1 MDNLVSESAEAQID
15 GLDFSLPTTS
25 MAVTS
30 RRFTNVFPSGSN
42 VYNATSGNKV
52 IRFNISAD
60 DNQFLDLSSVR
71 MFAILENKD
80 GTANHYL
87 RPIGGLHSFFS
98 RYTCNVGGQQVQ
110 DIIEYGRHC
119 ELYDCFKS
127 KDVRDMDDIENSA
140 NPRWDSDYHQMATGL
155 ENIIN
160 PTASGEINGAGTG
173 RAEVKLGGDRND
185 FGRIDKRYTRHSFS
199 GIKPNGKMRLSHKPC
214 CGLLGSNYMLPLRYA
229 PLQLE
234 FTIVQNG
241 LDPIVKPD
249 GDEATTPEENDRNGW
264 YFQEGNTSTQWEI
277 NSVIIRAEMV
287 QLDNTIAN
295 NFVSHLLQGGSLKMV
310 FPMYHTITQSFSAGG
325 GEITMQIV
333 KSASKLTG
341 AFITLYRPPRQGT
354 DPITGYYHPDNYAY
368 KRWNYFY
375 NPMINSRIN
384 TSADGAVEGQGTQ
397 VWDKNLSWQIQL
409 SNAQKYPEFESQS
422 LSETFYYLCRAL
434 HYMYPDQDSLSFGY
448 KEYRNNKF
456 IIGMSFEKMP
466 DLNFTGYNSKM
477 SGVTTFKIKG
487 TEGALPANEQIEEVF
502 AHLVTEGILEVRES
516 GSIIF
521 D

>member
-1 MDNLVSESAEAQID
+1 MDNLVAESGEAQID

-30 RRFTNVFPSGSN
+30 RRFINVFPSGSN

-52 IRFNISAD
+52 IRFIISTD

-80 GTANHYL
+80 GNANHYL

-110 DIIEYGRHC
+110 DIIEYNRHC

-127 KDVRDMDDIENSA
+127 KDVRDMDDIENGA
-140 NPRWDSDYHQMATGL
+140 NPRWDSDYHQVATGL
-155 ENIIN
+155 EKIIN
-160 PTASGEINGAGTG
+160 PTVDGELGGNDVG
-173 RAEVKLGGDRND
+173 RATVNLAGDRND
-185 FGRIDKRYTRHSFS
+185 FGRIDARYTGHSLT

-229 PLQLE
+229 PVQLE

-241 LDPIVKPD
+241 NDPIVVPQ
-249 GDEATTPEENDRNGW
+249 GDEGTTPAENDRNG
-264 YFQEGNTSTQWEI
+264 QWEI

-295 NFVSHLLQGGSLKMV
+295 NFVSHLLNGGSLKMV
-310 FPMYHTITQSFSAGG
+310 FSMYHTITQSFSAGG

-341 AFITLYRPPRQGT
+341 AFITLYRPPRQGL
-354 DPITGYYHPDNYAY
+354 DPITNYCHPDNYAY

-375 NPMINSRIN
+375 NPMINSRVN
-384 TSADGAVEGQGTQ
+384 TLGADAGEGFQ
-397 VWDKNLSWQIQL
+397 DYARNLSWQIQL

-422 LSETFYYLCRAL
+422 LSETFCYLRRAL

-448 KEYRNNKF
+448 RQYRENKY

-466 DLNFTGYNSKM
+466 DVNFTGYNSKM
-477 SGVTTFKIKG
+477 SGVTTFKTKG
-487 TEGALPANEQIEEVF
+487 TEGALAANEQIEEIF
-502 AHLVTEGILEVRES
+502 THLISEGVLEVRES
-516 GSIIF
+516 GSVIY

>member
-1 MDNLVSESAEAQID
+1 MDNLVAESGEAQID

-30 RRFTNVFPSGSN
+30 RRFINVFPSGSN
-42 VYNATSGNKV
+42 VYNSNSGNKV

-80 GTANHYL
+80 GTAGRYL

-98 RYTCNVGGQQVQ
+98 RYTCSVGGQLCQ
-110 DIIEYGRHC
+110 DVIEYGRHC

-155 ENIIN
+155 ENIID
-160 PTASGEINGAGTG
+160 PTVGGTLGEANNAA
-173 RAEVKLGGDRND
+173 RAVVTVTGDRND
-185 FGRIDKRYTRHSFS
+185 FGRIDKRYTRHSLS

-241 LDPIVKPD
+241 NDPIVVPQ
-249 GDEATTPEENDRNGW
+249 GNQGTSPEENDRNGW

-287 QLDNTIAN
+287 QTDSTIAN

-333 KSASKLTG
+333 KSASKL
-341 AFITLYRPPRQGT
+341 
-354 DPITGYYHPDNYAY
+354 
-368 KRWNYFY
+368 
-375 NPMINSRIN
+375 INSRVN
-384 TSADGAVEGQGTQ
+384 TLGADAGEGFQDYTR
-397 VWDKNLSWQIQL
+397 NLSWQIQL
-409 SNAQKYPEFESQS
+409 SNAQKYPEFEAQS
-422 LSETFYYLCRAL
+422 LSETFYYLRRAL
-434 HYMYPDQDSLSFGY
+434 HYMYPNQDSLSFGY
-448 KEYRNNKF
+448 RQYRENKY

-466 DLNFTGYNSKM
+466 DVNFTGYNSKM

-487 TEGALPANEQIEEVF
+487 TEGALAPTEQIEEIF
-502 AHLVTEGILEVRES
+502 THLISESVLEIRES
-516 GSIIF
+516 GSVVY

>member
-1 MDNLVSESAEAQID
+1 MDNLVAESGEAQID

-30 RRFTNVFPSGSN
+30 RRFINVFPSGSN

-110 DIIEYGRHC
+110 DVIEYGRHC
-119 ELYDCFKS
+119 ELYDSFKS
-127 KDVRDMDDIENSA
+127 KNVRDMDDIESGA
-140 NPRWDSDYHQMATGL
+140 NPRFDGDYHQMATGL
-155 ENIIN
+155 EEIVEGRTTGT
-160 PTASGEINGAGTG
+160 PGEVDVN
-173 RAEVKLGGDRND
+173 LNGDRND
-185 FGRIDKRYTRHSFS
+185 HGRMQTVYTRHSLS
-199 GIKPNGKMRLSHKPC
+199 GIKPNGRMRLSHKPC
-214 CGLLGSNYMLPLRYA
+214 CGLLGSNYLLPLRYA

-241 LDPIVKPD
+241 NDPIVVPQGTQPADTDKE
-249 GDEATTPEENDRNGW
+249 G
-264 YFQEGNTSTQWEI
+264 YFFQAGNTSTEWEI

-310 FPMYHTITQSFSAGG
+310 FPMYHTITQSFSTNQ
-325 GEITMQIV
+325 EITMQIV
-333 KSASKLTG
+333 KSASKLMG
-341 AFITLYRPPRQGT
+341 AFITLYRPPRAGR
-354 DPITGYYHPDNYAY
+354 DPVTNYFHPDNYAF

-384 TSADGAVEGQGTQ
+384 TSSDGNVAGEGFQDYTR
-397 VWDKNLSWQIQL
+397 NLSWQIQL
-409 SNAQKYPEFESQS
+409 SNAKKYPEFESQS
-422 LSETFYYLCRAL
+422 VSETFYYLRRAL
-434 HYMYPDQDSLSFGY
+434 HYMYPDQDSLSFTY
-448 KEYRNNKF
+448 KQYRENKF

-466 DLNFTGYNSKM
+466 DVNFTSYNSKM
-477 SGVTTFKIKG
+477 SGVTTFKIRG
-487 TEGALPANEQIEEVF
+487 TEGALQNNENIEEIF
-502 AHLVTEGILEVRES
+502 CHLMSESILEIRES
-516 GSIIF
+516 GTVVY

>member
-1 MDNLVSESAEAQID
+1 MDNLVAESGEAQID

-30 RRFTNVFPSGSN
+30 RRFINVFPSGSN

-60 DNQFLDLSSVR
+60 DNQFLDLSSLR

-80 GTANHYL
+80 GNANHYL

-110 DIIEYGRHC
+110 DIIEYNRHC

-127 KDVRDMDDIENSA
+127 KDVRDMDDIENGA

-160 PTASGEINGAGTG
+160 PTVNGELGGADVG
-173 RAEVKLGGDRND
+173 RATVNLAGDRND

-214 CGLLGSNYMLPLRYA
+214 CGLLGSNYLLPLRYA

-241 LDPIVKPD
+241 NDPIVVPQ
-249 GDEATTPEENDRNGW
+249 GDEGTTATENDRNGW
-264 YFQEGNTSTQWEI
+264 YFQSGNTSTQWEI

-287 QLDNTIAN
+287 NLDNTIAN

-341 AFITLYRPPRQGT
+341 AFITLYRPPRQGL
-354 DPITGYYHPDNYAY
+354 DPITNYYHPDNYAF

-375 NPMINSRIN
+375 NPMINSRVN
-384 TSADGAVEGQGTQ
+384 TLGADAGEGFQDYTR
-397 VWDKNLSWQIQL
+397 NLSWQIQL

-422 LSETFYYLCRAL
+422 LSETFCYLRRAL

-448 KEYRNNKF
+448 RQYRENKY

-466 DLNFTGYNSKM
+466 DVNFTGYNSKM

-487 TEGALPANEQIEEVF
+487 TEGALAANEQIEEIF
-502 AHLVTEGILEVRES
+502 THLISESVLEIRES
-516 GSIIF
+516 GSVVY

>member
-1 MDNLVSESAEAQID
+1 MDNLVSESGEAQID

-30 RRFTNVFPSGSN
+30 RRFINVFPSGSN

-80 GTANHYL
+80 GTPNHYL

-98 RYTCNVGGQQVQ
+98 RYTATVGGQLCEDVS
-110 DIIEYGRHC
+110 DYHRHC

-155 ENIIN
+155 E
-160 PTASGEINGAGTG
+160 EIVIGSTTGTPG
-173 RAEVKLGGDRND
+173 VVNVNMAGDRNEH
-185 FGRIDKRYTRHSFS
+185 GRLQNRYTRHSLS
-199 GIKPNGKMRLSHKPC
+199 GIKPNGKMRLSHKAC
-214 CGLLGSNYMLPLRYA
+214 SGLLGSSYLLPLRYA

-241 LDPIVKPD
+241 LDPIVEPQVVGANQTDKE
-249 GDEATTPEENDRNGW
+249 G
-264 YFQEGNTSTQWEI
+264 YFFTDGNTSTLWEI

-295 NFVSHLLQGGSLKMV
+295 NFVSHLLQGGSLKLV

-333 KSASKLTG
+333 KSASKLMG
-341 AFITLYRPPRQGT
+341 AFITLYRTKR
-354 DPITGYYHPDNYAY
+354 TGEREGYFMPDNYVY

-384 TSADGAVEGQGTQ
+384 TSSDGNIEGEGFQDYTR
-397 VWDKNLSWQIQL
+397 NLSWQIQL

-422 LSETFYYLCRAL
+422 LSETFYYLRRAL
-434 HYMYPDQDSLSFGY
+434 HYMYPDQDSLSFS
-448 KEYRNNKF
+448 YRQYRENKF
-456 IIGMSFEKMP
+456 IIGMSFEKMGGET
-466 DLNFTGYNSKM
+466 NFTGYNSKM

-487 TEGALPANEQIEEVF
+487 TEGRFAESEQIEEIF
-502 AHLVTEGILEVRES
+502 CHLMSESILEIRES
-516 GSIIF
+516 GCVVY

>member
-30 RRFTNVFPSGSN
+30 RRFINVIPSGSN

-110 DIIEYGRHC
+110 DIIEYNRHC

-127 KDVRDMDDIENSA
+127 KDVRDMDDIENGA

-160 PTASGEINGAGTG
+160 PTADGEINGAGTG
-173 RAEVKLGGDRND
+173 RATVDLAGDRND

-199 GIKPNGKMRLSHKPC
+199 GIKPSGKMRLSHKPC

-241 LDPIVKPD
+241 NDPIVVPQ
-249 GDEATTPEENDRNGW
+249 GDEGTTATEMIETVGISK
-264 YFQEGNTSTQWEI
+264 Q
-277 NSVIIRAEMV
+277 VIHPH
-287 QLDNTIAN
+287 
-295 NFVSHLLQGGSLKMV
+295 SG
-310 FPMYHTITQSFSAGG
+310 
-325 GEITMQIV
+325 
-333 KSASKLTG
+333 KL
-341 AFITLYRPPRQGT
+341 
-354 DPITGYYHPDNYAY
+354 
-368 KRWNYFY
+368 
-375 NPMINSRIN
+375 
-384 TSADGAVEGQGTQ
+384 
-397 VWDKNLSWQIQL
+397 
-409 SNAQKYPEFESQS
+409 SQ
-422 LSETFYYLCRAL
+422 
-434 HYMYPDQDSLSFGY
+434 
-448 KEYRNNKF
+448 
-456 IIGMSFEKMP
+456 
-466 DLNFTGYNSKM
+466 
-477 SGVTTFKIKG
+477 
-487 TEGALPANEQIEEVF
+487 
-502 AHLVTEGILEVRES
+502 
-516 GSIIF
+516 
-521 D
+521 

>member
-1 MDNLVSESAEAQID
+1 MAESGEAQID

-30 RRFTNVFPSGSN
+30 RRFINVFPSGSN

-71 MFAILENKD
+71 TFAILENKD
-80 GTANHYL
+80 GNANHYL

-98 RYTCNVGGQQVQ
+98 RYTCNVGGQQVR
-110 DIIEYGRHC
+110 DIIEYNRHC

-160 PTASGEINGAGTG
+160 PLTGGT
-173 RAEVKLGGDRND
+173 LGGADDGSRALIDIAGDRKD

-199 GIKPNGKMRLSHKPC
+199 GIEPNGKMRLTHKPC
-214 CGLLGSNYMLPLRYA
+214 CGLLGSSYLLPLRYA

-241 LDPIVKPD
+241 NDPIVVPQ
-249 GDEATTPEENDRNGW
+249 GDEGTTPEENDRNGW
-264 YFQEGNTSTQWEI
+264 YFQAGNTSTDWEI

-325 GEITMQIV
+325 GEISMQIV

-341 AFITLYRPPRQGT
+341 AFITLYRPPRQGL
-354 DPITGYYHPDNYAY
+354 DPDTGFFHPDNYAY

-375 NPMINSRIN
+375 NPMINSKIN
-384 TSADGAVEGQGTQ
+384 TSADGLFLGQGFQDYTR
-397 VWDKNLSWQIQL
+397 NLSWQIQL

-422 LSETFYYLCRAL
+422 LSETFYYLHRAL

-448 KEYRNNKF
+448 RQYRENKF

-466 DLNFTGYNSKM
+466 DVNFTGYNSKM

-487 TEGALPANEQIEEVF
+487 TEGALAPTEQIEEIF
-502 AHLVTEGILEVRES
+502 THLVSEGVLEVRES
-516 GSIIF
+516 GSVVY

>member
-1 MDNLVSESAEAQID
+1 MDNLVAESGEAQID

-30 RRFTNVFPSGSN
+30 RRFINVFPSGSN

-80 GTANHYL
+80 GTPNHYL

-98 RYTCNVGGQQVQ
+98 RYTAQVGGVQVQ
-110 DIIEYGRHC
+110 DIIEYGRNC
-119 ELYDCFKS
+119 ELFDCFKS

-160 PTASGEINGAGTG
+160 PTVNGELGGNNAG
-173 RAEVKLGGDRND
+173 RAEVTLGGDRND

-214 CGLLGSNYMLPLRYA
+214 CGLLGSNYLLPLRYA

-241 LDPIVKPD
+241 NDPIVVPQ

-264 YFQEGNTSTQWEI
+264 YFQAGNTSTDWEI

-295 NFVSHLLQGGSLKMV
+295 NFASHLLQGGSLKLV

-341 AFITLYRPPRQGT
+341 AFITLYRPPRQGL
-354 DPITGYYHPDNYAY
+354 DPDTGFFHPDNYAY

-375 NPMINSRIN
+375 NPMINSKIN
-384 TSADGAVEGQGTQ
+384 TSADGLFVGQGFQDYTR
-397 VWDKNLSWQIQL
+397 NLSWQIQL

-422 LSETFYYLCRAL
+422 LSETFYYLRRAL

-448 KEYRNNKF
+448 RQYRENKF

-466 DLNFTGYNSKM
+466 DVNFTGYNSKM
-477 SGVTTFKIKG
+477 SGITTFKIKG
-487 TEGALPANEQIEEVF
+487 TEGALAPTEQIEEIF
-502 AHLVTEGILEVRES
+502 THLISEAVLEIRES
-516 GSIIF
+516 GSVVY

>member
-1 MDNLVSESAEAQID
+1 MDNLVAESGEAQID
-15 GLDFSLPTTS
+15 GLDYSLPTTS
-25 MAVTS
+25 MAITS
-30 RRFTNVFPSGSN
+30 RRFVNYFPSGSN

-80 GTANHYL
+80 GNANHYL

-98 RYTCNVGGQQVQ
+98 RYTRNVGGQQVQ
-110 DIIEYGRHC
+110 DIIEYNRHC

-127 KDVRDMDDIENSA
+127 KDVRDMDDIENGA

-155 ENIIN
+155 ENIVAGANSGATDGN
-160 PTASGEINGAGTG
+160 PAGSVNVNM
-173 RAEVKLGGDRND
+173 AGDRND
-185 FGRIDKRYTRHSFS
+185 HGRLQTVYTRHSFS

-241 LDPIVKPD
+241 NDPIVVPQGTGAGQETDKE
-249 GDEATTPEENDRNGW
+249 G
-264 YFQEGNTSTQWEI
+264 YFFTAGNTSTQWELSSI
-277 NSVIIRAEMV
+277 IIRGEQIQADS
-287 QLDNTIAN
+287 QIAN
-295 NFVSHLLQGGSLKMV
+295 NFVSHILNGGSLKLV

-333 KSASKLTG
+333 KSSSKLTG

-354 DPITGYYHPDNYAY
+354 DPITDYFHPDNYAF

-384 TSADGAVEGQGTQ
+384 TSGAVNGEGFQDYTR
-397 VWDKNLSWQIQL
+397 NLSWQIQL

-422 LSETFYYLCRAL
+422 LSETFYYLRKAL
-434 HYMYPDQDSLSFGY
+434 HYMYPDQDSLSFS
-448 KEYRNNKF
+448 YRQYRENKF

-466 DLNFTGYNSKM
+466 DVNFTGYNSKM
-477 SGVTTFKIKG
+477 SGITTFKIKG
-487 TEGALPANEQIEEVF
+487 TEGPLAANEQIEEIFTPLISEAV
-502 AHLVTEGILEVRES
+502 LEIRES
-516 GSIIF
+516 GSIVY

>member
-1 MDNLVSESAEAQID
+1 MDNLVSESAEAQTD

-30 RRFTNVFPSGSN
+30 RRFINVFPSGSN

-60 DNQFLDLSSVR
+60 DNQFFDLSSVR

-110 DIIEYGRHC
+110 DVIEYNRHC

-127 KDVRDMDDIENSA
+127 KDVRDMDDIENGA

-155 ENIIN
+155 ENIVN
-160 PTASGEINGAGTG
+160 PTVDGELGGNDAG
-173 RAEVKLGGDRND
+173 RATVNLAGDRND

-199 GIKPNGKMRLSHKPC
+199 GIKPNAKMRLSYKPC

-241 LDPIVKPD
+241 NDPIVVPQ
-249 GDEATTPEENDRNGW
+249 GDEGTTPAENDRNGW
-264 YFQEGNTSTQWEI
+264 YFQAGNTSTQWEI

-341 AFITLYRPPRQGT
+341 AFITLYRPPRQGL
-354 DPITGYYHPDNYAY
+354 DPVTNFYHPDNYAY

-384 TSADGAVEGQGTQ
+384 TSGAVDGEGFQAYQ
-397 VWDKNLSWQIQL
+397 SNLSWQIQL
-409 SNAQKYPEFESQS
+409 SNAQKYPEFESQT
-422 LSETFYYLCRAL
+422 LSETFYYLRRAL

-448 KEYRNNKF
+448 KEYRENKF
-456 IIGMSFEKMP
+456 IIGCSFEKMP
-466 DLNFTGYNSKM
+466 SVSFTGYNSKM
-477 SGVTTFKIKG
+477 SGVTTLKSEELK
-487 TEGALPANEQIEEVF
+487 NHYQQINRLKRCFV
-502 AHLVTEGILEVRES
+502 I
-516 GSIIF
+516 
-521 D
+521 

>member
-1 MDNLVSESAEAQID
+1 MDNLVAESGEAQIA

-25 MAVTS
+25 MVVTS
-30 RRFTNVFPSGSN
+30 RRFINVFPSGSN

-80 GTANHYL
+80 SNANHYL

-110 DIIEYGRHC
+110 DIIEYNRHC

-140 NPRWDSDYHQMATGL
+140 NPRWDSDCHQMATGL

-160 PTASGEINGAGTG
+160 PLTGGTLGGADDGS
-173 RAEVKLGGDRND
+173 RALIDIAGDRND
-185 FGRIDKRYTRHSFS
+185 FGGIDKRYTRHSFS

-214 CGLLGSNYMLPLRYA
+214 CGLLGSSYLLPLRYA

-234 FTIVQNG
+234 FSIVQNG
-241 LDPIVKPD
+241 NDPIVVPQ
-249 GDEATTPEENDRNGW
+249 GDEGTTPEENDRNGW
-264 YFQEGNTSTQWEI
+264 YFQAGNTSTDWEI
-277 NSVIIRAEMV
+277 NSVIIGAEMV

-310 FPMYHTITQSFSAGG
+310 FPMYHTITQSFSARG

-341 AFITLYRPPRQGT
+341 AFITLYRPPRQGL
-354 DPITGYYHPDNYAY
+354 DPDTGFFHPDNYAY

-375 NPMINSRIN
+375 NPMINSKIN
-384 TSADGAVEGQGTQ
+384 TSADGLFLGQGFSG
-397 VWDKNLSWQIQL
+397 LH
-409 SNAQKYPEFESQS
+409 QKFE
-422 LSETFYYLCRAL
+422 L
-434 HYMYPDQDSLSFGY
+434 
-448 KEYRNNKF
+448 
-456 IIGMSFEKMP
+456 
-466 DLNFTGYNSKM
+466 
-477 SGVTTFKIKG
+477 
-487 TEGALPANEQIEEVF
+487 ANPIV
-502 AHLVTEGILEVRES
+502 
-516 GSIIF
+516 
-521 D
+521 

>member
-30 RRFTNVFPSGSN
+30 RRFINVFPSGSN
-42 VYNATSGNKV
+42 VYNATSGYKV

-80 GTANHYL
+80 GNANHYL

-110 DIIEYGRHC
+110 DIIEYNRHC
-119 ELYDCFKS
+119 ELYDSFKS
-127 KDVRDMDDIENSA
+127 KDVRDMDDIESGA
-140 NPRWDSDYHQMATGL
+140 NPRFDGDYHQMATGL

-160 PTASGEINGAGTG
+160 PTANGEINGAGTG
-173 RAEVKLGGDRND
+173 RAEVTLAGDRND

-214 CGLLGSNYMLPLRYA
+214 CGLLNSNYLLPLRYA

-241 LDPIVKPD
+241 NDSIVVPQD
-249 GDEATTPEENDRNGW
+249 DEATNDQQSDRNGW
-264 YFQEGNTSTQWEI
+264 YFQSGREI

-295 NFVSHLLQGGSLKMV
+295 NFVSHLLTNSGSLKMV

-325 GEITMQIV
+325 GEITMQIE

-341 AFITLYRPPRQGT
+341 AFITLYRPPRVGT
-354 DPITGYYHPDNYAY
+354 DPVTGFYHPDNYAY

-384 TSADGAVEGQGTQ
+384 TSADGAVEGQGMQDYTR
-397 VWDKNLSWQIQL
+397 NLSWQIQL

-422 LSETFYYLCRAL
+422 LSETFYYLRRAL

-448 KEYRNNKF
+448 RQYRENKY

-466 DLNFTGYNSKM
+466 DVNFTGYNSKM

-487 TEGALPANEQIEEVF
+487 TEGALAPTEQIEEIF
-502 AHLVTEGILEVRES
+502 THLISEAVLEVRES
-516 GSIIF
+516 GAVVY

>member
-30 RRFTNVFPSGSN
+30 RRFINVFPSGSN

-60 DNQFLDLSSVR
+60 DNQLLDLSSVR

-80 GTANHYL
+80 GNANHYL

-98 RYTCNVGGQQVQ
+98 RYTRNVGGQQVQ
-110 DIIEYGRHC
+110 DIIEYNRHC

-127 KDVRDMDDIENSA
+127 KDVRDMDDIENGA

-160 PTASGEINGAGTG
+160 PTVNGELGGADVG
-173 RAEVKLGGDRND
+173 RATVNLAGDRND

-199 GIKPNGKMRLSHKPC
+199 GIKPNGKMRLSYKPC
-214 CGLLGSNYMLPLRYA
+214 CGLLLLGSTYLLPLRVS

-241 LDPIVKPD
+241 NDPIVVPQ
-249 GDEATTPEENDRNGW
+249 GDEGTTPEENDRNGW
-264 YFQEGNTSTQWEI
+264 YFQAGNTSTDWEI

-325 GEITMQIV
+325 
-333 KSASKLTG
+333 
-341 AFITLYRPPRQGT
+341 
-354 DPITGYYHPDNYAY
+354 
-368 KRWNYFY
+368 
-375 NPMINSRIN
+375 
-384 TSADGAVEGQGTQ
+384 
-397 VWDKNLSWQIQL
+397 
-409 SNAQKYPEFESQS
+409 
-422 LSETFYYLCRAL
+422 
-434 HYMYPDQDSLSFGY
+434 
-448 KEYRNNKF
+448 
-456 IIGMSFEKMP
+456 
-466 DLNFTGYNSKM
+466 
-477 SGVTTFKIKG
+477 
-487 TEGALPANEQIEEVF
+487 
-502 AHLVTEGILEVRES
+502 
-516 GSIIF
+516 
-521 D
+521 

>member
-1 MDNLVSESAEAQID
+1 MAESGEAQID
-15 GLDFSLPTTS
+15 GLDFSLPTTR

-30 RRFTNVFPSGSN
+30 RRFINVFPSGSN

-80 GTANHYL
+80 GNANHYL

-110 DIIEYGRHC
+110 DIIEYNRHC

-127 KDVRDMDDIENSA
+127 KDVRDMDDIENGA

-155 ENIIN
+155 ENIVN
-160 PTASGEINGAGTG
+160 PTADGEINGAGTG
-173 RAEVKLGGDRND
+173 RATVNLAGDRND
-185 FGRIDKRYTRHSFS
+185 FGRIDARYTRHSLS

-241 LDPIVKPD
+241 NDPIVVPQ
-249 GDEATTPEENDRNGW
+249 GDEGTTATENDRNGW
-264 YFQEGNTSTQWEI
+264 YFQSGNTSTQWEI

-295 NFVSHLLQGGSLKMV
+295 NFVSHLLNGGSLKMV
-310 FPMYHTITQSFSAGG
+310 IPMYHTITQSFSAGG

-341 AFITLYRPPRQGT
+341 AFITLYRTPRQGL
-354 DPITGYYHPDNYAY
+354 DPITNYYHPDNYAY

-375 NPMINSRIN
+375 NPMINSRLI
-384 TSADGAVEGQGTQ
+384 
-397 VWDKNLSWQIQL
+397 
-409 SNAQKYPEFESQS
+409 
-422 LSETFYYLCRAL
+422 
-434 HYMYPDQDSLSFGY
+434 H
-448 KEYRNNKF
+448 
-456 IIGMSFEKMP
+456 
-466 DLNFTGYNSKM
+466 
-477 SGVTTFKIKG
+477 
-487 TEGALPANEQIEEVF
+487 
-502 AHLVTEGILEVRES
+502 
-516 GSIIF
+516 
-521 D
+521 